1 MTLISLDFALL
12 WLVTGILYYIFPLKK
27 RWTVLLLSSLVFY
40 FIGGLSTGYFMLFTI
55 VCIWLVALWLD
66 KYNNIQ
72 KKHLNSHPELTRDEK
87 KQYRLSVQHKKRLV
101 LALGLVV
108 CFGFLVFLKY
118 FNFLSEQ
125 TFSVLHLFGVKAAA
139 PKVNL
144 ALPLGISFY
153 TLQATSYIIDVYRGK
168 LAAEK
173 NPAKIALFVSFFP
186 QIIQGPIGR
195 YGALA
200 PQLFEGNRF
209 DPVKFRHGLELAL
222 WGVIKKLTIAEYI
235 GLIADNVFDNYTE
248 YTGFV
253 IFLGSVAY
261 GFQVYADFSGGMDII
276 SGIAETFGIEMAI
289 NFERPYFARSIAEFW
304 RRWHITLG
312 AWMRDYVFYPLSLSK
327 AFAKMGKKTKKVFGT
342 YIGKMLPT
350 FLASFI
356 SFMLVGIWHGSSW
369 KYIAYGLWNSVII
382 TGSILLDPVY
392 KHVIEKLK
400 INTEAFSWR
409 LFQILR
415 TFFLVSIG
423 RIFSRADSLR
433 ISLSMLKRMFSEFNP
448 WVFTDGTVLNLGASG
463 KQLILIFVMLLVLLV
478 VGVMQES
485 GMKLRKKLDEQNLLF
500 RWIFIIAAVCF
511 VLIYGAYGG
520 DFNASDFVYQQ
531 F

>member
-12 WLVTGILYYIFPLKK
+12 WLVTGILYYAFPLKK
-27 RWTVLLLSSLVFY
+27 RWTVLLGSSLVFY
-40 FIGGLSTGYFMLFTI
+40 FIGGISTGYFMLLTT

-66 KYNNIQ
+66 KHNNIQ
-72 KKHLNSHPELTRDEK
+72 KAYLAAHPELTRDEK
-87 KQYRLSVQHKKRLV
+87 KQYRLSVQHKKRLI

-118 FNFLSEQ
+118 FNFLSGQ
-125 TFSVLHLFGVKAAA
+125 AFSILHLFGVKAAA
-139 PKVNL
+139 PKINL

-173 NPAKIALFVSFFP
+173 NPAKIALFVCFFP

-235 GLIADNVFDNYTE
+235 GLIADNVFDNYTQ

-276 SGIAETFGIEMAI
+276 SGIAETFGIEMAV

-312 AWMRDYVFYPLSLSK
+312 AWMRDYVFYPLSLSRGFGK
-327 AFAKMGKKTKKVFGT
+327 ISRWARAHIRGTGGKIFATSLATFIV
-342 YIGKMLPT
+342 YLIIG
-350 FLASFI
+350 
-356 SFMLVGIWHGSSW
+356 VWHGANFR
-369 KYIAYGLWNSVII
+369 YIAFGLWNGVLI
-382 TGSILLDPVY
+382 TASLLL
-392 KHVIEKLK
+392 EKTFLRWK
-400 INTEAFSWR
+400 SALHIDDKSAAWRAFMT
-409 LFQILR
+409 LR
-415 TFFLVSIG
+415 TGLLVFVGRYFTRAPRLRSVFTLLKTTVLHPQPSQLFDGTLLSFGLAKTDFLVI
-423 RIFSRADSLR
+423 A
-433 ISLSMLKRMFSEFNP
+433 
-448 WVFTDGTVLNLGASG
+448 LGLA
-463 KQLILIFVMLLVLLV
+463 VLLTLECFQER
-478 VGVMQES
+478 GVQIRAALEKKS
-485 GMKLRKKLDEQNLLF
+485 GFVQWLTVTALLLAVLLLGVF
-500 RWIFIIAAVCF
+500 RAGYIPSGFI
-511 VLIYGAYGG
+511 YT
-520 DFNASDFVYQQ
+520 Q

>member
-1 MTLISLDFALL
+1 
-12 WLVTGILYYIFPLKK
+12 
-27 RWTVLLLSSLVFY
+27 
-40 FIGGLSTGYFMLFTI
+40 
-55 VCIWLVALWLD
+55 
-66 KYNNIQ
+66 
-72 KKHLNSHPELTRDEK
+72 
-87 KQYRLSVQHKKRLV
+87 
-101 LALGLVV
+101 
-108 CFGFLVFLKY
+108 
-118 FNFLSEQ
+118 
-125 TFSVLHLFGVKAAA
+125 
-139 PKVNL
+139 
-144 ALPLGISFY
+144 
-153 TLQATSYIIDVYRGK
+153 
-168 LAAEK
+168 
-173 NPAKIALFVSFFP
+173 
-186 QIIQGPIGR
+186 
-195 YGALA
+195 
-200 PQLFEGNRF
+200 
-209 DPVKFRHGLELAL
+209 
-222 WGVIKKLTIAEYI
+222 
-235 GLIADNVFDNYTE
+235 
-248 YTGFV
+248 
-253 IFLGSVAY
+253 
-261 GFQVYADFSGGMDII
+261 MDII
-276 SGIAETFGIEMAI
+276 SGIAETFGIEMAV

-392 KHVIEKLK
+392 KRVIEKLK
-400 INTEAFSWR
+400 INTDAFSWR

-448 WVFTDGTVLNLGASG
+448 WIFTDGTVLNLGASG